1 MNNKFTARIKAWLPS
16 FALMCFFVLSFG
28 QARAVT
34 TTFTTDTSWRVT
46 STLFSGWTNTGYAL
60 NASWVVPGGGK
71 DVCGQV
77 GVPGVPK
84 IWFPANN
91 AFRTCYFRKK
101 FSISQTCEVKSVTVD
116 ISADD
121 YFTLY
126 VNGTLIGNGGAPMKT
141 FTIPTQLLQCENV
154 IAVQARDAAS
164 GCWWMAAKV
173 TINSTPISFSAS
185 SNATLPNPL
194 CAGQTLNLTSTGLAG
209 ASYYWTGPNGFTSNL
224 QNPNIPNVSVLDT
237 GTYTVVVTVGKCC
250 RYIAKVYVSIKK
262 CKDCLDFSI
271 KEIICKNGVYY
282 LTFCVKNTSSHV
294 ANSINL
300 ISTTLGVTYT
310 PNILYPPG
318 GLLPGNTY
326 CTTVVVG
333 GAGAVSGAKVCLK
346 GMLIEIKD
354 CKQTWFCTTD
364 DDFCITLPPCVK
376 PCDWTAMVKDS
387 ILTICKGASVTLS
400 AYTVPAVGATYN
412 WTSSPASLIV
422 GGATPTPMVTP
433 SANPTVY
440 TVYYTTVNSDGTLC
454 KKSRTVTVYLKDC
467 PNPCDSVSV
476 NFNPSTVTIC
486 LGDSVQLNPI
496 VTPAVGLIYLW
507 TPSTGLSSAFI
518 KNPWAKP
525 LVTTTY
531 NLIVSYTSQGVSC
544 TKDRSMTVVV
554 KQCPPQPCQWQA
566 MVKDT
571 AITICKGTST
581 VLGAYTVPAVG
592 GVTYNW
598 TSSPASLIV
607 GGNTATPTVTP
618 SANPT
623 IYTVTITQI
632 SPTGGVLCTKTATV
646 KVYLKDCPQTIPCD
660 SVKVGFVPNTVT
672 ICLGDSVMLNP
683 ITNPVTGL
691 TYLWIP
697 STGLSSATIK
707 NPWAKP
713 LVTTT
718 YNLIVSVPGTNCKK
732 DASMTV
738 VVKQCPPQPCQWQ
751 AMVKDTAI
759 TICKGTSTVL
769 GAYTIPA
776 VGGVT
781 YNWTS
786 SPASLIVNGNTANP
800 TVTPSANPTIY
811 TVTITQVTTTGVLC
825 TKTAT
830 VKVYLKDCP
839 QPCNIKVTVKD
850 SVIRL
855 CRGSQVILSASCNVV
870 GAGFSWSPI
879 ASIVS
884 GANTASPTV
893 APTVTTTYTVTC
905 GIATIPNC
913 VSTATVRVEVIDCQ
927 PPVGT
932 RVAADENSPEDITI
946 APNPTQ
952 SYISV
957 KIPASMNWKSATL
970 INQQGTILNEQE
982 RTDEAN
988 SVRFD
993 VQKQPS
999 GVYIISVKTDKGFVN
1014 KKVIKE

>member
-16 FALMCFFVLSFG
+16 FALMCLFVLTFG

-46 STLFSGWTNTGYAL
+46 STLFGGWTNTGYSL

-84 IWFPANN
+84 IWFPATN
-91 AFRTCYFRKK
+91 AYRTCYFRKK

-116 ISADD
+116 IAADD

-154 IAVQARDAAS
+154 IAIQARDAAS

-173 TINSTPISFSAS
+173 TINTSPISFAAS
-185 SNATLPNPL
+185 SNSTITNPL
-194 CAGQTLNLTSTGLAG
+194 CAGQTLNLTAGNLAG

-224 QNPNIPNVSVLDT
+224 QNPNIPNISLLDT

-250 RYIAKVYVSIKK
+250 RYVGTVYVSIKK
-262 CKDCLDFSI
+262 CKECLDFSL

-282 LTFCVKNTSSHV
+282 MTFCVKNTSAHV
-294 ANSINL
+294 ANNINL
-300 ISTTLGVTYT
+300 ISTTPGVTYT

-333 GAGAVSGAKVCLK
+333 GTGAVSGAKVCLK
-346 GMLIEIKD
+346 GMLVEIKD

-364 DDFCITLPPCVK
+364 EDFCITLPDCANPCQ
-376 PCDWTAMVKDS
+376 WAAMVKDS
-387 ILTICKGASVTLS
+387 VLTICKGASVTLS
-400 AYTVPAVGATYN
+400 AYTVPAVAATYN
-412 WTSSPASLIV
+412 WTSSPASLII
-422 GGATPTPMVTP
+422 GGATATPTVTP

-440 TVYYTTVNSDGTLC
+440 TVYYTTVNSDGSLC
-454 KKSRTVTVYLKDC
+454 KKTRTVTVNLKDC
-467 PNPCDSVSV
+467 PNPCDSVTV

-496 VTPAVGLIYLW
+496 VTPAVGPTYLW
-507 TPSTGLSSAFI
+507 IPSTGLSSATI

-531 NLIVSYTSQGVSC
+531 NLIVSYTVNGVTC
-544 TKDRSMTVVV
+544 KKDRSVTVVV
-554 KQCPPQPCQWQA
+554 VPCPPQPCQWQA

-581 VLGAYTVPAVG
+581 VLGAYTIPVVG

-623 IYTVTITQI
+623 IYTVTITQV
-632 SPTGGVLCTKTATV
+632 SPTGGVLCTKTAKV

-672 ICLGDSVMLNP
+672 ICLGDSVQLNP

-697 STGLSSATIK
+697 ATGLSNATIK

-718 YNLIVSVPGTNCKK
+718 YNLIVSVPGTTCKK

-738 VVKQCPPQPCQWQ
+738 VVKQCTTPVTCQWK
-751 AMVKDTAI
+751 AMVKDSAV
-759 TICKGTSTVL
+759 TICRGTSAVL
-769 GAYTIPA
+769 GAYTTPA
-776 VGGVT
+776 VVGAM
-781 YNWTS
+781 YSWTS
-786 SPASLIVNGNTANP
+786 TPASTIVNGNTASP
-800 TVTPSANPTIY
+800 TVTPLVSPTVY
-811 TVTITQVTTTGVLC
+811 TVTISVMNTDGTVC
-825 TKTAT
+825 TKTAMVT
-830 VKVYLKDCP
+830 VYWKDC
-839 QPCNIKVTVKD
+839 QT
-850 SVIRL
+850 
-855 CRGSQVILSASCNVV
+855 
-870 GAGFSWSPI
+870 
-879 ASIVS
+879 
-884 GANTASPTV
+884 
-893 APTVTTTYTVTC
+893 
-905 GIATIPNC
+905 
-913 VSTATVRVEVIDCQ
+913 
-927 PPVGT
+927 PVGT
-932 RVAADENSPEDITI
+932 RVAADENTDEITV

-952 SYISV
+952 SVISV
-957 KIPASMNWKSATL
+957 QIPDSFNWKSATL
-970 INQQGTILNEQE
+970 INQQGIILNEQD
-982 RTDEAN
+982 RTDDAK
-988 SVRFD
+988 SVKFD

-999 GVYIISVKTDKGFVN
+999 GIYIIRVKTDKGFVN